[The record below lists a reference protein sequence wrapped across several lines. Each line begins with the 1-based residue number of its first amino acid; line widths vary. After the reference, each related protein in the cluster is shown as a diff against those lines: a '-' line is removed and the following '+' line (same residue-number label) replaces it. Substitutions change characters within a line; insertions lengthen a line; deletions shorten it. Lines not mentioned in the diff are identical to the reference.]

1 MQIKKLTSG
10 SVTNVSATGE
20 LGGLFLP
27 QAIGYRTAFI
37 GGSSAG
43 FSRATYATYDEASNL
58 SNPYINKVMVTPP
71 TLGTPCRVATTA
83 NISLSSLQTIDGIT
97 LIAGDRVLV
106 KNQTTATQNGIY
118 TVASGSWTRPFDSD
132 TGTEL
137 QNRLFFL
144 ITSGT
149 ANAGYYAV
157 IRNTGTITLGTTA
170 INYDLILTPVFLE
183 NQTVY
188 WLRFKGMEAS
198 PQYYATVTDYSTIV
212 AKLATTANISLSGN
226 QTIDGVLTVNNDI
239 VIVKN
244 QTTTSENGLYYAS
257 SGAWSKYPYL
267 FSYEALPWLL
277 YVTAGTV
284 NGGRTFAS
292 SRTVAYTPFAVFTNV
307 YTLVSMKLYPTLA
320 DATAETNALI
330 PDYKTAFDVEWI
342 TKPYTPIACVEMAAE
357 NVEDI
362 YCCPEPVPLLQ
373 TFPDHVELVFA
384 SGLYGVGG
392 PETVVL
398 NLFYP
403 PGALVSTYDGGIY
416 YGLGGVNFFDY
427 QYDAP
432 VSCSGVS
439 QTNLRRRL
447 SLRVIGDPPTK
458 AEIVRWRLD
467 QYADPC
473 GTWAYY
479 YDYYSDVWR
488 SNEPY
493 FYETD
498 PTLPAFQPFTFYQ
511 TSPHAWV
518 SYDPTVLSNEA
529 SPRFAGSA
537 SPPGLASF
545 EIKYGQTIPTTITCY
560 LIDAVF
566 RRTTVDI
573 PSGDDIALGTISV
586 TLTYDAASSTY
597 YGPVANYY
605 NIPGRLSMPA
615 GLLPTVA
622 SGKKFLE
629 VTDGN
634 WKVNPSNQIYYEKHL
649 SSGGLSSDI
658 TLFYSGYSDARKPTT
673 STSDFYKTN
682 YYTVYTNT
690 NGSLLRSDPTTQT
703 STP

>member
-1 MQIKKLTSG
+1 MLLTKLAYGTVTSI
-10 SVTNVSATGE
+10 TATGE

-27 QAIGYRTAFI
+27 RAVGYRTDFV

-71 TLGTPCRVATTA
+71 ALGLPCRAATTD
-83 NISLSSLQTIDGIT
+83 NISLSGLQTVDGIA

-106 KNQTTATQNGIY
+106 KDQTTAAQTGIY

-132 TGTEL
+132 TGPEL
-137 QNRLFFL
+137 QVRSFFK

-149 ANAGYYAV
+149 VNADYYAV
-157 IRNTGTITLGTTA
+157 IRNTGTITVGTTA
-170 INYDLILTPVFLE
+170 INYDLVLDPVLLE
-183 NQTVY
+183 SQTVY
-188 WLRFKGMEAS
+188 WLRFKDMTAA
-198 PQYYATVTDYSTIV
+198 PQYYATDTNPSTVV
-212 AKLATTANISLSGN
+212 AKLATTGNITLSGN
-226 QTIDGVLTVNNDI
+226 QTIDGVLTVNNNI

-244 QTTTSENGLYYAS
+244 QTTASENGLYYAS

-267 FSYEALPWLL
+267 IGYESLPWLL
-277 YVTAGTV
+277 YVTDGTV

-292 SRTVAYTPFAVFTNV
+292 SRTVAYTPFAVYTNV

-330 PDYKTAFDVEWI
+330 PDYKTSFDVEWL
-342 TKPYTPIACVEMAAE
+342 TKPYTPIACFEMAATD
-357 NVEDI
+357 VGDI
-362 YCCPEPVPLLQ
+362 YCCPPPTEYLQ
-373 TFPDHVELVFA
+373 TFPDHVELIFA
-384 SGLYGVGG
+384 SGIYGVGE

-403 PGALVSTYDGGIY
+403 PGALVSTYDGGTY
-416 YGLGGVNFFDY
+416 YGLGGVNFFNY

-432 VSCSGVS
+432 VSCSGVL

-447 SLRVIGDPPTK
+447 SFRVIGDPPTK

-518 SYDPTVLSNEA
+518 SYDPTVYSNEA

-545 EIKYGQTIPTTITCY
+545 EIKYGQTIPPTIRCY
-560 LIDAVF
+560 LINAVF

-573 PSGDDIALGTISV
+573 PSGDDIAIGTIDV
-586 TLTYDAASSTY
+586 TLTYDAASATY

-629 VTDGN
+629 VTDSN

-658 TLFYSGYSDARKPTT
+658 ALFYSGYSDARKPTP
-673 STSDFYKTN
+673 STSEFYKTN
-682 YYTVYTNT
+682 SYTVYTNT

-703 STP
+703 ATP